1 LELSTENTS
10 PGPWSPLK
18 QTGASAINGFLSLP
32 SLSLYRDRPCRFI
45 VRQITD
51 QQARSQAIPPIC
63 LKDPVTYQQFEL
75 FADQEIWLSGAS
87 RSTLVCP
94 AGFLE
99 SPLHLGLHCPSLRHA
114 SVCEKMAPYGIAGNP
129 AARSM
134 KMLIE
139 KNICG
144 PDILVTEASYRCE
157 KVEVDE
163 GGRTLRWVV
172 YPEDYNLDLC
182 TLHQGFADWIW
193 DSSQAR
199 VVLLTGSANHNRF
212 EHRFGRRA
220 KLFFPFPQFPGTSK
234 AQPSFL
240 LLNDDE
246 EVRQTVICI
255 HHPERMSRWPEFLVA
270 CLQDAYINLAVV
282 LSGARCTINLNSLC
296 QYAKSFLLVQCASP
310 LHVPLVYCVIH
321 LMLKEIYTRP
331 FRTEFPERI
340 TCICRT
346 LGFSSG
352 GSRNTHFSYFLL
364 TSCQL
369 QPRGRDA
376 LSAER
381 RQQTHLISS
390 LVIAEL
396 TGMNFTQN
404 PLGS

>member
-1 LELSTENTS
+1 MAFST
-10 PGPWSPLK
+10 
-18 QTGASAINGFLSLP
+18 FL
-32 SLSLYRDRPCRFI
+32 
-45 VRQITD
+45 
-51 QQARSQAIPPIC
+51 ARSQAIPPIC
-63 LKDPVTYQQFEL
+63 LKDPVIYQQFEL
-75 FADQEIWLSGAS
+75 FADQEILLSGGS

-99 SPLHLGLHCPSLRHA
+99 SPLHLRLHCPSLRHA

-139 KNICG
+139 NGICG

-163 GGRTLRWVV
+163 GGRTLRRVV
-172 YPEDYNLDLC
+172 YPEDYNLDLR

-193 DSSQAR
+193 DSGQAR

-220 KLFFPFPQFPGTSK
+220 KPFFPFPQFPGTSK
-234 AQPSFL
+234 AQTSFL
-240 LLNDDE
+240 LLDDDE

-255 HHPERMSRWPEFLVA
+255 QHPERMSRWPEFLVA

-282 LSGARCTINLNSLC
+282 LSGARCTINLNSFC

-310 LHVPLVYCVIH
+310 LHVPLVHCVID
-321 LMLKEIYTRP
+321 LMLKEIHTIP
-331 FRTEFPERI
+331 FRTEFPEHI
-340 TCICRT
+340 TRICRT

-352 GSRNTHFSYFLL
+352 GSREHALQLL
-364 TSCQL
+364 L
-369 QPRGRDA
+369 NYL
-376 LSAER
+376 LSAAAKGER
-381 RQQTHLISS
+381 CLVCRKKATNSLHIKSGYCRTHWNELHPESPWKLEHGESS
-390 LVIAEL
+390 V
-396 TGMNFTQN
+396 
-404 PLGS
+404 